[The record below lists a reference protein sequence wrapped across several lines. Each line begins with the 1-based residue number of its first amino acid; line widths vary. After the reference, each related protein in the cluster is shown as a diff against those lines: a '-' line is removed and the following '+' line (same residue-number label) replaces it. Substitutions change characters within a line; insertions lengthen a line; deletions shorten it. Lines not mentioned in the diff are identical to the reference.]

1 MNLDQISI
9 KNFILALFKRDDGE
23 RILLGS
29 GAYEFD
35 AELQHFAANIIAN
48 DVVEKQGTD
57 GQLLAG
63 QVRRCAPQSFDGYV
77 GDATT
82 TREDT
87 ENYRRAFI
95 RFFQPRHFYTVI
107 YILPDGTAIQRKNG
121 YLTDAP
127 AVPEQYQKSPR
138 YHVALAFED
147 LNYYS
152 YAEDA
157 QGEETY
163 AQTVDLQPESEL
175 TGGLVWDAI
184 GTVWAPESKRLTGIN
199 GDTFQQSYDG
209 KNLCD
214 YTNAMY
220 PYSGYGITAVLNGD
234 GSITVDG
241 LPTKSYIVI
250 VQKDITD
257 ILEDGATYTISC
269 DNYGADLYLDIVGQR
284 SGGGSTYPANTRSG
298 AASFTVNKADI
309 ESYEFRIETYTMGS
323 WGESSKT
330 ITRKFQLEK
339 GATASAFE
347 PFVGGQPSPN
357 PDYPQPI
364 QMVVGAQTITIDD
377 TDYPLDLGDIEL
389 CGLGDD
395 GAGGLLYKDRIYRD
409 GTDWKVHKATGS
421 YTFDGT
427 EAWAWDDGRIP
438 RIYLTS
444 AGLGALNIHA
454 RIPSSSA
461 VLPVGL
467 INEFTPKAFIDFY
480 TNSQGNGFAMSTT
493 GKNFQLGDNGWTSR
507 DDAIAAIVGTKWLYA
522 LATGYET
529 DTVITDTNL
538 ITQLEAISEALGS
551 GSTPTIT
558 PAQGNLPAILITE
571 STIVSGGAVWD
582 AETGHATTTFT
593 VNGLY
598 AVNPIWTVPG
608 PAESPLIE
616 NTTNGT
622 SLSYLG
628 QIPAGQSLII
638 DCGNQTATL
647 AGANV
652 KNNVRGTWQAFEPG
666 QITIRYTGANI
677 TGPSNLK
684 WNEVVG

>member
-1 MNLDQISI
+1 MNLDQINI

-35 AELQHFAANIIAN
+35 ADLQHFAANIIAN
-48 DVVEKQGTD
+48 DVIEKQGTD

-63 QVRRCAPQSFDGYV
+63 QVRRSAPQSFDGYV

-107 YILPDGTAIQRKNG
+107 YILPDGSAIQRKNG

-157 QGEETY
+157 QGDETY
-163 AQTVDLQPESEL
+163 AQTVSLQPESEL

-184 GTVWAPESKRLTGIN
+184 GAEWEGESKRLTGIN
-199 GDTFQQSYDG
+199 G
-209 KNLCD
+209 NLAQTT
-214 YTNAMY
+214 YPGNNLLG
-220 PYSGYGITAVLNGD
+220 PYSGLDTHYGVSSSVAPDGKLRLSGIANSTWFRITPNTIPLGKSIPIGQYTFTSDKAPSGFTFTLRLSTTGQSGYDEVIIQKDQKSATITTTAVRD
-234 GSITVDG
+234 RM
-241 LPTKSYIVI
+241 YIF
-250 VQKDITD
+250 
-257 ILEDGATYTISC
+257 
-269 DNYGADLYLDIVGQR
+269 
-284 SGGGSTYPANTRSG
+284 GGS
-298 AASFTVNKADI
+298 VADHPDVGGDYGLML
-309 ESYEFRIETYTMGS
+309 SAGLTPGS
-323 WGESSKT
+323 
-330 ITRKFQLEK
+330 
-339 GATASAFE
+339 FE
-347 PFVGGQPSPN
+347 PYTGAEPSPS
-357 PDYPQPI
+357 PDYPQSI
-364 QMVVGAQTITIDD
+364 LTVSGSQTIAIDG
-377 TDYPLDLGDIEL
+377 TNYPLDLGDIEL
-389 CGLGDD
+389 CKLGS
-395 GAGGLLYKDRIYRD
+395 YQDRIWKD
-409 GTDWKVHKATGS
+409 GEEWKLHKETGKFVFTEETTPIAGRSKNGNIGFVIDAANNPFPNNHIPLIGACSCFSVESATTTWTGINR
-421 YTFDGT
+421 TGMN
-427 EAWAWDDGRIP
+427 
-438 RIYLTS
+438 TS
-444 AGLGALNIHA
+444 GALW
-454 RIPSSSA
+454 
-461 VLPVGL
+461 
-467 INEFTPKAFIDFY
+467 F
-480 TNSQGNGFAMSTT
+480 QT
-493 GKNFQLGDNGWTSR
+493 GDSDNPDTR
-507 DDAIAAIVGTKWLYA
+507 YIAQFFDWLAGSNATYNYA
-522 LATGYET
+522 LATAQE
-529 DTVITDTNL
+529 TVITDQTL
-538 ITQLEAISEALGS
+538 IDQLEAISEALGT

-571 STIVSGGAVWD
+571 STGTGGGAVWD
-582 AETGHATTTFT
+582 AETGHATTTFN

-652 KNNVRGTWQAFEPG
+652 KNNVRGTWQTFEPG
-666 QITIRYTGANI
+666 QITIRYSGANI

>member
-1 MNLDQISI
+1 MNLNQIDI

-35 AELQHFAANIIAN
+35 ADLQHFAANIIAN
-48 DVVEKQGTD
+48 DVIEKQGTD

-63 QVRRCAPQSFDGYV
+63 QVRRSAPQSFDGYV

-107 YILPDGTAIQRKNG
+107 YILPDGSAIQRKNG
-121 YLTDAP
+121 YLADAP
-127 AVPEQYQKSPR
+127 AVPEQYQRMPR

-163 AQTVDLQPESEL
+163 AQAVDLQPESEL

-184 GTVWAPESKRLTGIN
+184 GAEWEGESKRLTGIN
-199 GDTFQQSYDG
+199 G
-209 KNLCD
+209 NLAQTTYPGD
-214 YTNAMY
+214 NLLG
-220 PYSGYGITAVLNGD
+220 PYSGLDTHYGVSSSVAPDGKLRLSGTANSTWFRITPNTIPLGKSIPIGLYTFTSDKAPSGFTFTLRLSTTGQSGYDEVIIQKDQKSATITTTAVRD
-234 GSITVDG
+234 RI
-241 LPTKSYIVI
+241 YIF
-250 VQKDITD
+250 
-257 ILEDGATYTISC
+257 
-269 DNYGADLYLDIVGQR
+269 
-284 SGGGSTYPANTRSG
+284 GGSVVGHPNVGGDYGLMFGTNLTPDN
-298 AASFTVNKADI
+298 
-309 ESYEFRIETYTMGS
+309 
-323 WGESSKT
+323 
-330 ITRKFQLEK
+330 
-339 GATASAFE
+339 FE
-347 PFVGGQPSPN
+347 PYTGAEPSPS

-364 QMVVGAQTITIDD
+364 LTVSGSQTITIDG
-377 TDYPLDLGDIEL
+377 TNYPLDLGTIEL
-389 CGLGDD
+389 CKINNTKDYIYKS
-395 GAGGLLYKDRIYRD
+395 GA
-409 GTDWKVHKATGS
+409 DWKLHTAIAGRTFNGSDTDINASGWFNSSETTTTLQVAALNIATLNANFAGHSYSKMTHFEYLTDNATMSNGKFKMVNNLSGS
-421 YTFDGT
+421 VNHIRLALSKTIAADIT
-427 EAWAWDDGRIP
+427 AAQNWMATNKP
-438 RIYLTS
+438 RIY
-444 AGLGALNIHA
+444 
-454 RIPSSSA
+454 
-461 VLPVGL
+461 
-467 INEFTPKAFIDFY
+467 
-480 TNSQGNGFAMSTT
+480 
-493 GKNFQLGDNGWTSR
+493 
-507 DDAIAAIVGTKWLYA
+507 YA
-522 LATGYET
+522 LKTAT
-529 DTVITDTNL
+529 DTTITDATL
-538 ITQLEAISEALGS
+538 IAQLEAISTALDS
-551 GSTPTIT
+551 GDTPIIT
-558 PAQGNLPAILITE
+558 AGANNLPAILMTE
-571 STIVSGGAVWD
+571 STHKGGAVWD

-638 DCGNQTATL
+638 DCGNQTATI

-652 KNNVRGTWQAFEPG
+652 KNNVRGTWQTFEPG
-666 QITIRYTGANI
+666 QITIRYSGANI